1 MKISTLLVAVCSAL
15 VLSGCG
21 YIDRKFASLTGSA
34 ESCVDGV
41 KYIQFA
47 SGVTVKY
54 APDGGIVRCDGSSS
68 AAAKSALSSSAVS
81 TIQTIPR

>member
-1 MKISTLLVAVCSAL
+1 MKISTLLVAVSSAV

-21 YIDRKFASLTGSA
+21 YFDRKFASLTGSA

-41 KYIQFA
+41 MYLQFA

-54 APDGGIVRCDGSSS
+54 ARDGGIVRCDGSSS
-68 AAAKSALSSSAVS
+68 AASKSSSSSSAAG
-81 TIQTIPR
+81 TIQAIPR